1 MSLVTLTGVSKSHAA
16 QHLFSDVGIQIGAGR
31 RMAIVGPNGAGKTTL
46 LEIITGDQQPDAG
59 TVTRSR
65 DLAIGY
71 LRQEVAES
79 KGRSVLAEVM
89 AGAGEVSGIE
99 RRMRHI
105 EQELSEAEDDEE
117 LVELMDEYGR
127 LQHRFEA
134 LGGYG
139 MESEARRILGG
150 LGFADADVE
159 KDIGT
164 FSGGWMMRVALA
176 RLLLQNPDVL
186 LLDEPTNHLDLA
198 SVEWLQGFLADY
210 AGAIVLVSHDRDF
223 VNEVVNRVVELH
235 GGRAVEYV
243 GDYADFVEQRAE
255 RMAQLEAMSRNQQR
269 QVAHT
274 QAFIDRFRYKA
285 SKARQVQ
292 SRVKSLERLERVQSP
307 VARTKSVK
315 FRFPEPA
322 RSGRTV
328 ITLRGIVKRYG
339 DNTVYDGLDLQLER
353 GQRVALIGPN
363 GAGKSTLLKILA
375 GVLDVEGGTRELGSN
390 VRVAYF
396 AQHQIEALTPTNT
409 VFNELNDAAPAMSTT
424 DMRKLLGAFLF
435 SGPTV
440 EKRVSVLSGG
450 EQTRLAL
457 AKLLADP
464 ANLLCLDEPTNHLD
478 IQSRD
483 VLEDALNAFT
493 GTIVLITHD
502 RYLIRSVAN
511 TIIEVN
517 DGIATVYPGDFEY
530 YAAKR
535 GVDIETRG
543 AVEGARSTPRGV
555 VEAPPRARQ
564 SAKAEAER
572 RRHEAEARNAR
583 HGRTRELRAAVATAT
598 AAATDADREIA
609 ALAERLA
616 DPAIYADGALVRR
629 LVERHNEL
637 RDRSDELASE
647 RSRLD
652 AELADAEGT
661 TTGPPVAAR

>member
-396 AQHQIEALTPTNT
+396 AQHQIEALTRTNT

-440 EKRVSVLSGG
+440 EKRVGVLSGG

-517 DGIATVYPGDFEY
+517 DGSATVYPGDFEY

-647 RSRLD
+647 RNRLD

>member
-1 MSLVTLTGVSKSHAA
+1 MSLVTISGVSKSHGA
-16 QHLFSDVGIQIGAGR
+16 QHLFSDVGLLISAGR
-31 RMAIVGPNGAGKTTL
+31 RIAIVGPNGAGKTTL
-46 LEIITGDQQPDAG
+46 LELITGDQQADAG
-59 TVTRSR
+59 TITRGR
-65 DLAIGY
+65 DTVIGY

-79 KGRSVLAEVM
+79 KGRSALAEVM

-105 EQELSEAEDDEE
+105 EIELNDVSDEDE
-117 LVELMDEYGR
+117 LHELMDEYGR

-139 MESEARRILGG
+139 LEAETRRILAG
-150 LGFADADVE
+150 LGFAEADMTR
-159 KDIGT
+159 DIGE

-198 SVEWLQGFLADY
+198 SVEWLQGFLAQY

-223 VNEVVNRVVELH
+223 INEVANRIVELH
-235 GGRAVEYV
+235 DGQATEYV
-243 GDYADFVEQRAE
+243 GDYADFVDQREE
-255 RMAQLEAMSRNQQR
+255 RIAYLERQARVQGRKVAQLER
-269 QVAHT
+269 
-274 QAFIDRFRYKA
+274 FIERFRYKKT
-285 SKARQVQ
+285 KARQVQ
-292 SRVKSLERLERVQSP
+292 SRIKQLDRMERIEVRSTK
-307 VARTKSVK
+307 TKSVR
-315 FRFPEPA
+315 FRFPQPP

-328 ITLRGIVKRYG
+328 ITLRDVAKRYG
-339 DNTVYDGLDLQLER
+339 DNVVYTGDLDLTLER

-375 GVLDVEGGTRELGSN
+375 GVLDFEGGTRELGSN

-396 AQHQIEALTPTNT
+396 AQHQIEALDPAKT
-409 VFNELNDAAPAMSTT
+409 VFQELNDAAPMLPTNEV
-424 DMRKLLGAFLF
+424 RKLLGTFLF
-435 SGPTV
+435 SGDAT
-440 EKRVSVLSGG
+440 EKRVGVLSGG

-483 VLEDALNAFT
+483 VLEDALNEFT

-511 TIIEVN
+511 TIVEVN
-517 DGIATVYPGDFEY
+517 DGKATVYPGDFEY

-555 VEAPPRARQ
+555 VAAAPKPRE
-564 SAKAEAER
+564 SAKAAADRKRREAE
-572 RRHEAEARNAR
+572 
-583 HGRTRELRAAVATAT
+583 
-598 AAATDADREIA
+598 
-609 ALAERLA
+609 
-616 DPAIYADGALVRR
+616 
-629 LVERHNEL
+629 
-637 RDRSDELASE
+637 
-647 RSRLD
+647 
-652 AELADAEGT
+652 
-661 TTGPPVAAR
+661 

>member
-1 MSLVTLTGVSKSHAA
+1 MSLVTISGVSKSHAA
-16 QHLFSDVGIQIGAGR
+16 QHLFSDVGLMISAGR
-31 RMAIVGPNGAGKTTL
+31 RFAIVGPNGAGKTTL
-46 LEIITGDQQPDAG
+46 LELITGDQVADAG
-59 TVTRSR
+59 TVTR
-65 DLAIGY
+65 AKEVVIGY
-71 LRQEVAES
+71 LRQEVAETR
-79 KGRSVLAEVM
+79 GRSALAEVL

-105 EQELSEAEDDEE
+105 ETELEEAADDEE
-117 LVELMDEYGR
+117 LHELMEEYGR

-139 MESEARRILGG
+139 LESEARRILAG
-150 LGFADADVE
+150 LGFADADME
-159 KDIGT
+159 RDMGE

-198 SVEWLQGFLADY
+198 SVEWLQGFLAQY

-223 VNEVVNRVVELH
+223 INEVANRVVELH
-235 GGRAVEYV
+235 DNRATEYV

-255 RMAQLEAMSRNQQR
+255 RMAQLESAARNQQR
-269 QVAHT
+269 KIAHT

-292 SRVKSLERLERVQSP
+292 SRVKSLERLDRVATPQRRS
-307 VARTKSVK
+307 RSVK
-315 FRFPEPA
+315 FRFPDPP

-328 ITLRGIVKRYG
+328 ITLSDIAKRYG
-339 DNTVYDGLDLQLER
+339 ENVVYRGDLDLTLER
-353 GQRVALIGPN
+353 GQKVALIGPN

-375 GVLDVEGGTRELGSN
+375 GELSFEGGSRELGSN

-396 AQHQIEALTPTNT
+396 AQHQIDALNPANT
-409 VFNELNDAAPAMSTT
+409 VFEELNDAAPAMATT

-435 SGPTV
+435 GGDAV
-440 EKRVSVLSGG
+440 DKRVGILSGG

-483 VLEDALNAFT
+483 VLEDALNAFA
-493 GTIVLITHD
+493 GTVVLITHD

-517 DGIATVYPGDFEY
+517 DGQAITYPGDFEY

-543 AVEGARSTPRGV
+543 AVEGATSTPRGV
-555 VEAPPRARQ
+555 VKAAAPRKSARDD
-564 SAKAEAER
+564 AARKRREAED
-572 RRHEAEARNAR
+572 RNAR
-583 HGRTRELRAAVATAT
+583 HRRTRDLRTALDRARSDA
-598 AAATDADREIA
+598 AAATEEV
-609 ALAERLA
+609 AETTTRLA
-616 DPAIYADGALVRR
+616 DPAVYADVAAVRDLVA
-629 LVERHNEL
+629 RHNRARDRIEALEAEEL
-637 RDRSDELASE
+637 RLATDLEEAEAAVGVADR
-647 RSRLD
+647 
-652 AELADAEGT
+652 
-661 TTGPPVAAR
+661 

>member
-440 EKRVSVLSGG
+440 EKRVGVLSGG

-517 DGIATVYPGDFEY
+517 DGTATVYPGDFEY

-583 HGRTRELRAAVATAT
+583 HGRTRELRAAIATAT

-609 ALAERLA
+609 ALTERLA

>member
-1 MSLVTLTGVSKSHAA
+1 MSLVTISGVSKSHAA
-16 QHLFSDVGIQIGAGR
+16 QHLFSDVGLLISAGR
-31 RMAIVGPNGAGKTTL
+31 RIAIVGPNGAGKTTL
-46 LEIITGDQQPDAG
+46 LELITGDQEPDAG
-59 TVTRSR
+59 TITR
-65 DLAIGY
+65 AKETVIGY
-71 LRQEVAES
+71 LRQEVAQS
-79 KGRSVLAEVM
+79 RGRSVLDEVL

-105 EQELSEAEDDEE
+105 ETELNDASDEDE
-117 LVELMDEYGR
+117 LTELMDEYGR

-139 MESEARRILGG
+139 LEAEARRILAG
-150 LGFADADVE
+150 LGFADADME
-159 KDIGT
+159 REIGE

-198 SVEWLQGFLADY
+198 SVEWLQGFLAQY

-223 VNEVVNRVVELH
+223 INEVANRVVELH
-235 GGRAVEYV
+235 DGRATEYV
-243 GDYADFVEQRAE
+243 GDYADFVEQRTE
-255 RMAQLEAMSRNQQR
+255 RMAQLEAAAKNQQR
-269 QVAHT
+269 KIAHT

-292 SRVKSLERLERVQSP
+292 SRVKSLERLDRVAAP
-307 VARTKSVK
+307 ARRTRSVK
-315 FRFPEPA
+315 FRFPEPP

-328 ITLRGIVKRYG
+328 ITLTDIAKSYG
-339 DNTVYDGLDLQLER
+339 DNVVYAGDLDLTLER

-375 GVLDVEGGTRELGSN
+375 GVLPFEAGTRELGSN

-396 AQHQIEALTPTNT
+396 AQHQIEALNPANT
-409 VFNELNDAAPAMSTT
+409 VFEELNDAAPMLATS
-424 DMRKLLGAFLF
+424 DVRKLLGAFLF
-435 SGPTV
+435 SGDAV
-440 EKRVSVLSGG
+440 DKKVGVLSGG

-483 VLEDALNAFT
+483 VLEDALNAFG

-511 TIIEVN
+511 TIVEVN
-517 DGIATVYPGDFEY
+517 DGQAVVYPGDFEY

-555 VEAPPRARQ
+555 VATTPKPRESAR
-564 SAKAEAER
+564 AAAERKRREAEER
-572 RRHEAEARNAR
+572 NQRHR
-583 HGRTRELRAAVATAT
+583 RTRELRSALARAEAES
-598 AAATDADREIA
+598 AATDRE
-609 ALAERLA
+609 LEEVTQRLA
-616 DPAIYADGALVRR
+616 DPAIYADANLVRS
-629 LVERHNEL
+629 LVERHNHL
-637 RDRSDELASE
+637 RDRTDALAADRE
-647 RSRLD
+647 RMAADLAA
-652 AELADAEGT
+652 AEVEAG
-661 TTGPPVAAR
+661 PVAAR

>member
-31 RMAIVGPNGAGKTTL
+31 RVAIVGPNGAGKTTL

-396 AQHQIEALTPTNT
+396 AQHQIEALTRTNT

-440 EKRVSVLSGG
+440 EKRVDVLSGG

-517 DGIATVYPGDFEY
+517 DGTATAYPGDFEY